1 MNKPETGLSA
11 GRFTGSCAALF
22 AQLNLKPGI
31 LIDFGGYLSPMQAD
45 LPNPISGYKIVA
57 VDGELPVPSTA
68 IETVKKQ
75 MNGSQDQPV
84 AAIAAVDFL
93 NHCADA
99 DAWLA
104 LFAELADRFHC
115 PFLCGVPNLSNQK
128 LIFDLL
134 DVRGARIQSSPLLG
148 QARFFTESVL
158 LGLMKQHGFEPVGKS
173 DLSLSEQELT
183 ACEADDIFS
192 APGSIT
198 HSYLEWLKQFTDP
211 NAETAFFFRAFEKV
225 EDTQPTAVQ
234 TGAESPFLSIVTRTQ
249 GKRIDALE
257 ETFLC
262 LTAQTNTDFEL
273 LLLGHNVEPCDRAA
287 VLDLVSQTPAWL
299 EKKIQYIDVTGGTR
313 TTPLNVGFSKAR
325 GDYVVILDD
334 DDLVTDD
341 WVDSFYQLSLKSPGS
356 ILHAYGVAQEW
367 QTIQNKNGETAL
379 RAIGSP
385 DRIYCRD
392 FNLLEQLNLNTCPTM
407 TYACPRYAYQTL
419 GIRFN
424 EDLTTTEDWDFLM
437 RTAFVCG
444 VADIPV
450 VTSIYRLW
458 KNNENSQTLHNRK
471 EWLTNEKMIKKQ
483 LNQMPIVFPAG
494 FFNQESK
501 SKNKSEFQSRQYR
514 TSDSV
519 LYLDHGEGFN
529 QDCILIGQDRPEM
542 EWTVGFPIAES
553 LPEVT
558 AVRFDPMDQGM
569 FWMTKFEI
577 HFTFTDG
584 TKEIRTFQKSAH
596 NGVFLKNSVLFYKDD
611 PQILIHFKSPKKL
624 KSVKAKFEIDFHIP
638 DEVWK
643 RAFLQSNWKLSRLY
657 RFALKLKQKLFR

>member
-1 MNKPETGLSA
+1 MKKPEIGLSA
-11 GRFTGSCAALF
+11 GSFSGPCAALLS
-22 AQLNLKPGI
+22 QLNLKPGL
-31 LIDFGGYLSPMQAD
+31 LIDFGGRLSSMQAD
-45 LPNPISGYKIVA
+45 LPNSISGYKTIA
-57 VDGELPVPSTA
+57 FDDELPVPSTA
-68 IETVKKQ
+68 IETARKQ
-75 MNGSQDQPV
+75 INDSQDQPV
-84 AAIAAVDFL
+84 AAIAAIDFL

-99 DAWLA
+99 DEWLA
-104 LFAELADRFHC
+104 LFAELAERFHC
-115 PFLCGVPNLSNQK
+115 PFLCGVPNSSNKK

-134 DVRGARIQSSPLLG
+134 DVRGTHIQSSPLLG
-148 QARFFTESVL
+148 QTRFFTESVL
-158 LGLMKQHGFEPVGKS
+158 LGLTKQHGFQPAGKS
-173 DLSLSEQELT
+173 DLCLSDEELT
-183 ACEADDIFS
+183 ACEPDDIFS
-192 APGSIT
+192 ASGSIT

-211 NAETAFFFRAFEKV
+211 NAETAFFFRAFEKA
-225 EDTQPTAVQ
+225 EHAEPAPAQ
-234 TGAESPFLSIVTRTQ
+234 TGEETPFLSIVTRTQ

-257 ETFLC
+257 ETLLC

-273 LLLGHNVEPCDRAA
+273 LLLGHNVEPSDRAA

-299 EKKIQYIDVTGGTR
+299 QQRIQYIDVTGGTR
-313 TTPLNVGFSKAR
+313 TTPLNVGFTKAR

-367 QTIQNKNGETAL
+367 QTIQNKNNDTAL

-419 GIRFN
+419 GIHFN

-483 LNQMPIVFPAG
+483 FNQMPIVFPAG
-494 FFNQESK
+494 FFQ
-501 SKNKSEFQSRQYR
+501 QR
-514 TSDSV
+514 
-519 LYLDHGEGFN
+519 
-529 QDCILIGQDRPEM
+529 GQ
-542 EWTVGFPIAES
+542 I
-553 LPEVT
+553 
-558 AVRFDPMDQGM
+558 
-569 FWMTKFEI
+569 K
-577 HFTFTDG
+577 
-584 TKEIRTFQKSAH
+584 K
-596 NGVFLKNSVLFYKDD
+596 
-611 PQILIHFKSPKKL
+611 QI
-624 KSVKAKFEIDFHIP
+624 
-638 DEVWK
+638 
-643 RAFLQSNWKLSRLY
+643 
-657 RFALKLKQKLFR
+657 